1 MYPSTYNENHAKSQP
16 KVNMQDDTNGITHN
30 TPTYMNIPSSQPTAS
45 QLTYPPQEI
54 LYANQPQG
62 STPAPNVAHPQST
75 EKQWQTVSRKRGR
88 KTEDQ
93 EPQTEE
99 NQNYWLG
106 GNIPITNRF
115 STLSEEHMEE
125 AEKQSSEPKPPPI
138 FISGV
143 TNMKPLSE
151 LLNTIAKDKY
161 LVKTLHN
168 DQVRVQ
174 PTESSVYT
182 IIIKALM
189 DNNTEFHTYKPRQDR
204 SFRVVL
210 KNIHPSTDLND
221 IKKELNVKGH
231 EVTNIWN
238 VKQRAI
244 KKPLPIHF
252 IDIKPSG
259 NNKDIYNITTLLHTI
274 VHFEAPHTK
283 REIPQ
288 CMRCQQFGHT
298 KNYCRNNPR
307 CVKCA
312 AQHLTSECPRKTKD
326 DNVLCVNCHEKHPAN
341 YRGCIIHKQLQ
352 QKMYPALRNRTPH
365 NQQPPRPKQ
374 DPSRLESPTRRQP
387 KDNTDDHNQ
396 TRL

>member
-1 MYPSTYNENHAKSQP
+1 MAISQQKKRQENRRP
-16 KVNMQDDTNGITHN
+16 GT
-30 TPTYMNIPSSQPTAS
+30 
-45 QLTYPPQEI
+45 
-54 LYANQPQG
+54 
-62 STPAPNVAHPQST
+62 
-75 EKQWQTVSRKRGR
+75 
-88 KTEDQ
+88 
-93 EPQTEE
+93 TEE

-125 AEKQSSEPKPPPI
+125 EEKQSSEPKPPPI

-168 DQVRVQ
+168 DQVTVQ

-182 IIIKALM
+182 IIIKALI
-189 DNNTEFHTYKPRQDR
+189 DKNTEFRTYKPRQDR

-210 KNIHPSTDLND
+210 KNIHPSTYLND

-231 EVTNIWN
+231 EETNIWN
-238 VKQRAI
+238 VKKRAT

-252 IDIKPSG
+252 IDLKPSG
-259 NNKDIYNITTLLHTI
+259 NNKDIYNITTLMRTI
-274 VHFEAPHTK
+274 VQFEAPHNK

-298 KNYCRNNPR
+298 KTT
-307 CVKCA
+307 A
-312 AQHLTSECPRKTKD
+312 AIT
-326 DNVLCVNCHEKHPAN
+326 
-341 YRGCIIHKQLQ
+341 
-352 QKMYPALRNRTPH
+352 
-365 NQQPPRPKQ
+365 Q
-374 DPSRLESPTRRQP
+374 DV
-387 KDNTDDHNQ
+387 
-396 TRL
+396 